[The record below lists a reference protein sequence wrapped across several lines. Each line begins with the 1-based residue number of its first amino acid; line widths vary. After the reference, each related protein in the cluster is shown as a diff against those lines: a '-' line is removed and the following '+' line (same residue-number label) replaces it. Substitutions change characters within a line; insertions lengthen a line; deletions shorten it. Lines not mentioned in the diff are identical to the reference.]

1 MPWDFPTKATW
12 RVTSVRCSAL
22 RPDSSGGRSV
32 RIGRG
37 FTAGWCAGSLQS
49 ADCHRHASPDLSA
62 GSIGPGGLRGRMS
75 CGRSRCALQETR
87 HQNVVLGDSGPKSRF
102 GRRFPHTETSPY
114 VRNAAISRHFERD
127 PIPYAL
133 ERGGRIRTSASP
145 NRNSPSALRSRADS
159 RQLSQD
165 WSHPRGWL
173 PIRLWRP
180 TARAACP
187 SCSRSR
193 AALGDGWRHRA
204 LHPH

>member
-1 MPWDFPTKATW
+1 VRKTSWLARSSHYRRLRLPWDFPTKATW

-102 GRRFPHTETSPY
+102 GRWFPHTETSPY
-114 VRNAAISRHFERD
+114 VRNAAISWYFPH
-127 PIPYAL
+127 L
-133 ERGGRIRTSASP
+133 VWSP
-145 NRNSPSALRSRADS
+145 CLKNN
-159 RQLSQD
+159 
-165 WSHPRGWL
+165 HEVGF
-173 PIRLWRP
+173 WRP
-180 TARAACP
+180 VSEGGAP
-187 SCSRSR
+187 FSF
-193 AALGDGWRHRA
+193 DGCVGSDTGGWDI
-204 LHPH
+204 LPYENV

>member
-1 MPWDFPTKATW
+1 MQGL
-12 RVTSVRCSAL
+12 SARRDRTGRHEL
-22 RPDSSGGRSV
+22 TRAADIINRPPGPRLSESGWGHERRFGRSV

-37 FTAGWCAGSLQS
+37 FTAGWCAGSSQS

-102 GRRFPHTETSPY
+102 GRWFPHTETSPY

-133 ERGGRIRTSASP
+133 ET
-145 NRNSPSALRSRADS
+145 
-159 RQLSQD
+159 D
-165 WSHPRGWL
+165 WPLEVPVLYERVSVL
-173 PIRLWRP
+173 
-180 TARAACP
+180 AC
-187 SCSRSR
+187 
-193 AALGDGWRHRA
+193 
-204 LHPH
+204 

>member
-1 MPWDFPTKATW
+1 MRKTSWLARSSHYRRLRLPWDFPTKATW

-133 ERGGRIRTSASP
+133 ETDWPLEAGGFEPLHFRIGIRE
-145 NRNSPSALRSRADS
+145 DS
-159 RQLSQD
+159 Q
-165 WSHPRGWL
+165 PG
-173 PIRLWRP
+173 
-180 TARAACP
+180 AAGFE
-187 SCSRSR
+187 
-193 AALGDGWRHRA
+193 LTH
-204 LHPH
+204 LN